1 MKAFLDMIN
10 QLIQLIC
17 QIFKYLNKNITIIKY
32 LTDIIKEQKVSLKN
46 QQQNTVHTLL
56 IRDKNKYS
64 VEKEMQKEDYSLFY
78 A

>member
-17 QIFKYLNKNITIIKY
+17 QIFKYLNKNMTIIKCK
-32 LTDIIKEQKVSLKN
+32 DIIKEQKVLLKIR
-46 QQQNTVHTLL
+46 QQNTVNTLL

-64 VEKEMQKEDYSLFY
+64 VEEGMQKEDL
-78 A
+78 